1 MQKKRMVILL
11 ISVLALGFMLGIIT
25 LFLARSKKL
34 EVLYLRYGDQITQV
48 QVYDMNGNK
57 TTIQPTSE
65 YTLLFYLS
73 AYCGTCIEY
82 LPEISLLQEVFS
94 EEDISV
100 QIVWL
105 EKPPRSQLRKYNLP
119 DEINYSMG
127 DKVKLDSSTPTY
139 YLLDKN
145 GSVIFKDVVA
155 INLMDKVAELGIFSL
170 PTVKEGLNAY
180 LRRKYDVQGKK
191 GLTMIM
197 FSLEGCSDCADADKM
212 ISDRK
217 LDDIFLINR
226 IYSYRDNAE
235 PRDRFKIYRYVY
247 EISWYPSFLILN
259 DDDFFFVG
267 EVSLNE
273 LENCLRDAYMR
284 LR

>member
-235 PRDRFKIYRYVY
+235 PRDRFKIYRYICDYVKRR
-247 EISWYPSFLILN
+247 E
-259 DDDFFFVG
+259 
-267 EVSLNE
+267 
-273 LENCLRDAYMR
+273 
-284 LR
+284 